1 MKTYT
6 FAEYYH
12 PKKYHISEKIYDTFK
27 QKYKEYI
34 KYMYL
39 LGVCLIIINHT
50 HVSAKESTVAIA
62 ELDMVSNFI
71 HFIINIIRGIC
82 ISVTA
87 LLSANTGLKMLLE
100 DRGDVMMEAKKLSQ
114 KILWSLF
121 LTFGGTTLAEFIS
134 RRIMNGL

>member
-1 MKTYT
+1 
-6 FAEYYH
+6 
-12 PKKYHISEKIYDTFK
+12 
-27 QKYKEYI
+27 
-34 KYMYL
+34 MYL